1 MTRKI
6 LILLSLSI
14 MLAGCSDK
22 KSQESRIAV
31 ARAGDRVLYYDQ
43 IPDIIQPGMSK
54 TDSTA
59 AIKSYIRS
67 WARKELLCVKAEQNM
82 TTEYK
87 NEVTRQL
94 DEMRDNLLIHQYQQQ
109 MIIQK
114 MDTSVSDSERQEY
127 YVSNM
132 STFTLT
138 TNIVKALFIKIPVT
152 APDVDKA
159 RRWYKSSGS
168 EDLRQLEK
176 YCYQFAVQYD
186 DFNEEWIT
194 FNQLLMLVPLECEDQ
209 EAWLAAN
216 DNEELKDSNFY
227 YFISIRD
234 YKLRRTIAP
243 YEYITDQV
251 KTIILNNR
259 RNDFLQKLEDG
270 IYNEAVR
277 ENTLK
282 IY

>member
-1 MTRKI
+1 MTRNI
-6 LILLSLSI
+6 ILLSMVI

-22 KSQESRIAV
+22 ESQQSRLVI
-31 ARAGDRVLYYDQ
+31 ARAGESTLYYDQ
-43 IPDIIQPGMSK
+43 ITGLIQPGMSAA
-54 TDSTA
+54 DSTSV
-59 AIKSYIRS
+59 IQGYIRN
-67 WARKELLCVKAEQNM
+67 WARKELLCVKAEQNL
-82 TTEYK
+82 TKEYL

-94 DEMRDNLLIHQYQQQ
+94 DEMRNNLLIYQYQQQ

-114 MDTSVSDSERQEY
+114 MDTTVSVSEMQEY

-138 TNIVKALFIKIPVT
+138 SNIIKALFIKIPVT
-152 APDVDKA
+152 APDIDKA
-159 RRWYKSSGS
+159 RRWYKSSVS
-168 EDLRQLEK
+168 EDIRQLEK
-176 YCYQFAVQYD
+176 YCFQYAVQYD
-186 DFNEEWIT
+186 DFKEDWMPFT
-194 FNQLLMLVPLECEDQ
+194 QLLMIVPLECEDQ
-209 EAWLAAN
+209 EAWLAAH
-216 DNEELKDSNFY
+216 DNVELKDSNFY

-234 YKLRRTIAP
+234 YKLRRSIAP